1 MLKRQPHYI
10 REYAS
15 MIAMLKKRHG
25 DDVAM
30 QKAVGGD
37 YEEQGRFQADMVMS
51 RAPEGPFSLMDV
63 GCGSG
68 RAAYA
73 LRDERRLTYW
83 GLDIMPDLLDYA
95 REKTGRADWKFD
107 RISEIKL
114 PAEDGW
120 ADMMLFMSVFT
131 HLKPDEIRAY
141 LREAGRVVKPGGLMI
156 CSFLDKANAVQRKT
170 FHPAP
175 LQHFARFIGRDVML
189 RFLRQDDLEA
199 WATEAGFAVEEVV
212 TDFEKG
218 SQHLLVAR
226 RKE

>member
-1 MLKRQPHYI
+1 
-10 REYAS
+10 

-25 DDVAM
+25 DDEAM
-30 QKAVGGD
+30 QKAVGGS
-37 YEEQGRFQADMVMS
+37 YEKQGRLQAETVLS
-51 RAPEGPFSLMDV
+51 RAPEGPFTLMDV

-73 LRDERRLTYW
+73 LRDVERLTYW
-83 GLDIMPDLLDYA
+83 GLDIMPELLDYA

-107 RISEIKL
+107 QISEIKL
-114 PAEDGW
+114 PAENDW

-131 HLKPDEIRAY
+131 HLKPAEIQTY

-156 CSFLDKANAVQRKT
+156 CSFLDKANAVQRKI

-175 LQHFARFIGRDVML
+175 LQRFARFIGWDVML
-189 RFLRQDDLEA
+189 RFLRQDELEA
-199 WATEAGFAVEEVV
+199 WAAEAGFVVEEVV

-218 SQHLLVAR
+218 SQHLLIAR
-226 RKE
+226 RKD